1 MQKISKHS
9 LTIAD
14 REKVYGLKK
23 IIGNFRTKRVLGRTE
38 IKIQMLASKN
48 KIKKKTPAVK
58 ESFFNIL
65 KESNQLSKRNALAC
79 TCRNPT
85 GPESG
90 PELDLS
96 FLFIRKWN
104 GTFANRPDF
113 WFTFPYSPNSGPI
126 LGQFAVFFP
135 YICVNATP
143 LPVPTFWNGPVCIN
157 PLSKRCAKCCVGPGR
172 IKKRAAHSENF
183 LGGLVCTR
191 NLAFR
196 LQ

>member
-1 MQKISKHS
+1 MQKIFKHS

-14 REKVYGLKK
+14 REKVYGQR
-23 IIGNFRTKRVLGRTE
+23 N
-38 IKIQMLASKN
+38 
-48 KIKKKTPAVK
+48 KKKTSVISEQKEFWGALKLKFRCLLLKIKILKKTPTVK

-126 LGQFAVFFP
+126 LNQFTVFFP
-135 YICVNATP
+135 YLCVNATP
-143 LPVPTFWNGPVCIN
+143 LPVPTF
-157 PLSKRCAKCCVGPGR
+157 
-172 IKKRAAHSENF
+172 
-183 LGGLVCTR
+183 
-191 NLAFR
+191 
-196 LQ
+196 